1 MLEIQLLYLWLPALD
16 LSSNKIFLLIYFLIF
31 SMTYILRHLGFK
43 AISINGKLTQSNRI
57 GALNKFKSG
66 ERNILVATDVASRG
80 IDIPNVD
87 LVINYDIPQQTKDYI
102 HRVGRTARA
111 GRTGRSI
118 TFVTQYDVENF
129 QKIEHLIEKKMD
141 LYESDE
147 NQVLTHH
154 ERVLEGIRFARQET
168 KELAKNLKTKDV
180 IETNPDHDNDEGE
193 IYQDFL
199 KNKRKMNGNSLNN
212 KSFVKKKKFH
222 K

>member
-1 MLEIQLLYLWLPALD
+1 
-16 LSSNKIFLLIYFLIF
+16 
-31 SMTYILRHLGFK
+31 MTYILRHLGFK

-111 GRTGRSI
+111 GRTGKSI

-147 NQVLTHH
+147 NQVLTLH

>member
-1 MLEIQLLYLWLPALD
+1 
-16 LSSNKIFLLIYFLIF
+16 
-31 SMTYILRHLGFK
+31 MTYILRHLGFK

-57 GALNKFKSG
+57 AALNKFKSG

-111 GRTGRSI
+111 GRSGRSI

-141 LYESDE
+141 LFETDE
-147 NQVLTHH
+147 NQVLTVH
-154 ERVLEGIRFARQET
+154 ERVLEGIRYARQET
-168 KELAKNLKTKDV
+168 KELAKKLKSSDV
-180 IETNPDHDNDEGE
+180 IDSNPDKDNDEGE

-199 KNKRKMNGNSLNN
+199 KNKKKMDGNSFKN
-212 KSFVKKKKFH
+212 KSFVKKKKFR
-222 K
+222 

>member
-1 MLEIQLLYLWLPALD
+1 
-16 LSSNKIFLLIYFLIF
+16 
-31 SMTYILRHLGFK
+31 MTYILRHLGFK

-111 GRTGRSI
+111 GRTGKSI

-129 QKIEHLIEKKMD
+129 QKIEHLIEKKID
-141 LYESDE
+141 LYETVE

-168 KELAKNLKTKDV
+168 KELAKTLKTSNV
-180 IETNPDHDNDEGE
+180 IETNPDKDGDEGE

-199 KNKRKMNGNSLNN
+199 KNKRKMGDGNSFKN
-212 KSFVKKKKFH
+212 KSFVKKKKSH

>member
-1 MLEIQLLYLWLPALD
+1 M
-16 LSSNKIFLLIYFLIF
+16 
-31 SMTYILRHLGFK
+31 GFK
-43 AISINGKLTQSNRI
+43 AIAINGKMTQSNRI

-111 GRTGRSI
+111 GKSGKSI
-118 TFVTQYDVENF
+118 TFVTQYDVEGF

-141 LYESDE
+141 TYDIEE
-147 NQVLTHH
+147 NQVLQLH
-154 ERVLEGIRFARQET
+154 ERVLEGSRFATQEL
-168 KELAKNLKTKDV
+168 KEISKKLKTSD
-180 IETNPDHDNDEGE
+180 ITEPDNDRDEGDGFE
-193 IYQDFL
+193 HLL
-199 KNKRKMNGNSLNN
+199 KHKRKMDVGT
-212 KSFVKKKKFH
+212 KSFVKKKKH

>member
-1 MLEIQLLYLWLPALD
+1 
-16 LSSNKIFLLIYFLIF
+16 
-31 SMTYILRHLGFK
+31 MTYILRHLGFK

-111 GRTGRSI
+111 GRTGKSI

-141 LYESDE
+141 LYETLE
-147 NQVLTHH
+147 NQVLTFH

-168 KELAKNLKTKDV
+168 KELAKTLKTKDV